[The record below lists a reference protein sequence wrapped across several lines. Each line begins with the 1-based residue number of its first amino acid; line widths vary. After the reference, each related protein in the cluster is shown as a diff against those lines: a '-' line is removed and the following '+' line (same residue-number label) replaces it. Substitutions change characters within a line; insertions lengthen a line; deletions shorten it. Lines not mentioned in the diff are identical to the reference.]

1 MLRHLIFLETQR
13 KTFKMKIQK
22 LIQIQYMDYLKL
34 LVILRAITIEKNII
48 YIFQLAFYTIMS
60 QSTETRSL
68 FQKKFRAR

>member
-22 LIQIQYMDYLKL
+22 LIQIQYMDYRKL
-34 LVILRAITIEKNII
+34 LAILRAITIEKNII